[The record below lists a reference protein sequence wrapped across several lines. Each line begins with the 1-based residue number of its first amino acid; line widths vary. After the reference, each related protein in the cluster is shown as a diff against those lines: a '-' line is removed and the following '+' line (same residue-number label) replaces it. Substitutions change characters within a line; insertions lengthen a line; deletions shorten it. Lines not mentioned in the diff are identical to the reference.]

1 MLSERTVRTVKS
13 SAPILRE
20 RGLDITRRM
29 YELLFQ
35 DEHIKALFNQS
46 HHGEE
51 GAQPRALAG
60 AVHAYA
66 DNIDRLEELGPTV
79 ERIAQ
84 KHVALN
90 ILPEHYP
97 HVGSALLGA
106 LREVLGQAATDE
118 VMDAWAEA
126 YQFLAD
132 VLIAREAELYERHRA
147 AEGGWTGWREFVVD
161 RVVPESEVI
170 KSFYLRPA
178 DGGPIMGFEPGQYL
192 TFQLDT
198 PDHGRLVRNYSIS
211 CAPGGEQYRISVK
224 RETAPSEGA
233 GIPPG
238 LASNFLHDHVGPGGR
253 LRVSAPAGDFF
264 YAERDGCP
272 VVLLSG
278 GVGLTP
284 MVSILD
290 TLVDRRAAR
299 PVFYVHAALSGRE
312 HAMKDHVRRVAAGH
326 DDVNAVVFYE
336 FPRDDDVLGEDYDVP
351 GRITLD
357 WVKREL
363 PTGEADFYFCGPK
376 GFMRMLA
383 LGLRAIGVHEEHI
396 HFEFFGP
403 PQDLYA

>member
-1 MLSERTVRTVKS
+1 M
-13 SAPILRE
+13 
-20 RGLDITRRM
+20 
-29 YELLFQ
+29 
-35 DEHIKALFNQS
+35 
-46 HHGEE
+46 GE
-51 GAQPRALAG
+51 
-60 AVHAYA
+60 
-66 DNIDRLEELGPTV
+66 
-79 ERIAQ
+79 
-84 KHVALN
+84 
-90 ILPEHYP
+90 
-97 HVGSALLGA
+97 ALLGA
-106 LREVLGQAATDE
+106 LREVLGQAATDD
-118 VMDAWAEA
+118 VMEAWAEA

-132 VLIAREAELYERHRA
+132 VLIARERELYDHHRA
-147 AEGGWTGWREFVVD
+147 APGGWLGWREFVVD
-161 RVVPESEVI
+161 RVERESDVI

-178 DGGPIMGFEPGQYL
+178 DDGPIMAFEPGQYL

-198 PDHGRLVRNYSIS
+198 AEHGQVVRNYSIS
-211 CAPGGEQYRISVK
+211 SAPSRNRYRISVK
-224 RETAPSEGA
+224 REEPPADGA
-233 GIPPG
+233 QVPPG
-238 LASNFLHDHVGPGGR
+238 LASTFLHDHVGPGSSV
-253 LRVSAPAGDFF
+253 RVSAPAGDFF
-264 YAERDGCP
+264 LQARDHCP
-272 VVLLSG
+272 IVLLSG